1 MESPRLGPGKGKRF
15 SLLQNFQTGFG
26 SHTASYSKGTT
37 ILPRRYSGRGVMLT
51 IDLHSY
57 SAEVKN
63 RWSYTSTPPI
73 FLRDVD
79 RGNVTFLLYG
89 AMECLS

>member
-1 MESPRLGPGKGKRF
+1 MESPRFDPGKGKRF
-15 SLLQNFQTGFG
+15 SLLQNFQKGLG
-26 SHTASYSKGTT
+26 SHTASNSIGTG

-63 RWSYTSTPPI
+63 RWSYTSIPPVC
-73 FLRDVD
+73 LRGVD

-89 AMECLS
+89 AMESLS